1 MTEQDKEYK
10 RTMFA
15 GFALCGAI
23 MSRDS
28 WTPESIWEIADM
40 MVEAENKEG
49 EELGIAAVKP
59 RRRYSRKGD

>member
-1 MTEQDKEYK
+1 MSEQDKEYK

-28 WTPESIWEIADM
+28 WTPEGIWEIADA
-40 MVEAENKEG
+40 MVEAENKPEEG
-49 EELGIAAVKP
+49 IVSIKK
-59 RRRYSRKGD
+59 RKYVRKD

>member
-1 MTEQDKEYK
+1 MSEQDKEHK

-28 WTPESIWEIADM
+28 WTPEGIWEIADA
-40 MVEAENKEG
+40 MVEAENKPEEG
-49 EELGIAAVKP
+49 IVSIKK
-59 RRRYSRKGD
+59 RKYVRKD

>member
-1 MTEQDKEYK
+1 MNEDDKEYK

-28 WTPESIWEIADM
+28 WTPKGIWDIADAM
-40 MVEAENKEG
+40 IEAENEDEPEEG
-49 EELGIAAVKP
+49 IVSIKK
-59 RRRYSRKGD
+59 RKYVRKN

>member
-1 MTEQDKEYK
+1 MTEDDKEHM

-28 WTPESIWEIADM
+28 WTPKGIWEIADAM
-40 MVEAENKEG
+40 IEAKDAEDSEEG
-49 EELGIAAVKP
+49 IVSIKK
-59 RRRYSRKGD
+59 RKYVRKN